1 MRKQLARA
9 AQIAIVRHMT
19 STVSPFDRHLVA
31 RHRERA
37 AEGFSA
43 ADFLVR
49 RAAEEIGGRLE
60 TTNRTFNT
68 ALDLGCHNGLL
79 ARDILKPAGVETVIS
94 ADLSPSMVRQA
105 PWPHIAADE
114 EFLPIRAGSLDLVTS
129 ALSLHWVN
137 DLPGTLLQV
146 RQALKPDGLFLTAL
160 FGGETLHEL
169 RDVLMQAEAECEG
182 GVSPRVSPFADVRDL
197 GGLLQRSSFALPV
210 VDADQIIVRYDT
222 VFNLLSD
229 LRAMG
234 ETNAITERRKNPLK
248 RATLMRAAQLYQEK
262 YADSDG
268 RIRATFEILY
278 ATGWAPHESQQKP
291 MRPGTAAMRLA
302 DALKTEEI
310 STGETAH
317 PFGRETPKKT

>member
-1 MRKQLARA
+1 
-9 AQIAIVRHMT
+9 MT
-19 STVSPFDRHLVA
+19 SVVAPFDRQLVA
-31 RHRERA
+31 RHRTRA
-37 AEGFSA
+37 AHSFSA

-49 RAAEEIGGRLE
+49 RAADEIGGRLQ
-60 TTNRTFNT
+60 TTNRTFHT

-79 ARDILKPAGVETVIS
+79 ARDILGNAGVKTTIS
-94 ADLSPSMVRQA
+94 ADISAAMATQA
-105 PWPHIAADE
+105 PGHRLVADE
-114 EFLPIRAGSLDLVTS
+114 EFLPIKSASLDLITS

-137 DLPGTLLQV
+137 DLPGALLQM
-146 RQALKPDGLFLTAL
+146 RQALRPDGLFLSAL

-197 GGLLQRSSFALPV
+197 GGLLQRSGFALPV

-222 VFNLLSD
+222 MFNLMND

-234 ETNAITERRKNPLK
+234 ETNAITERRKRPLK
-248 RATLMRAAQLYQEK
+248 RTTLMRAAQIYQEK
-262 YADSDG
+262 YADPDG

-291 MRPGTAAMRLA
+291 LRPGSAAMRLA

-310 STGETAH
+310 STGEKAPH
-317 PFGRETPKKT
+317 PATKKP

>member
-1 MRKQLARA
+1 
-9 AQIAIVRHMT
+9 MT
-19 STVSPFDRHLVA
+19 SAVAPFDRQLVA
-31 RHRERA
+31 RHRARA
-37 AEGFSA
+37 AKNFSA

-49 RAAEEIGGRLE
+49 RAGEEIGGRLE
-60 TTNRTFNT
+60 TTNRTFQT

-79 ARDILKPAGVETVIS
+79 ARDILKAAGVETIIS
-94 ADLSPSMVRQA
+94 ADLSPSMAVQA
-105 PWPHIAADE
+105 PAPSIAADE
-114 EFLPIRAGSLDLVTS
+114 EFLPVRLGSLDLVTS

-197 GGLLQRSSFALPV
+197 GGLLQRSGFALPV

-222 VFNLLSD
+222 IFNLMDD

-234 ETNAITERRKNPLK
+234 ETNAIAARRKTPLK

-262 YADSDG
+262 HADPDG

-302 DALKTEEI
+302 DALKTDEL
-310 STGETAH
+310 STGEKA
-317 PFGRETPKKT
+317 PRSDSKNS

>member
-1 MRKQLARA
+1 MTTA
-9 AQIAIVRHMT
+9 AA
-19 STVSPFDRHLVA
+19 PFDRQLVA

-37 AEGFSA
+37 AASFSN

-49 RAAEEIGGRLE
+49 RAGEEISGRLQ
-60 TTNRTFNT
+60 TTNRTFTT
-68 ALDLGCHNGLL
+68 ALDLGSHNGLL
-79 ARDILKPAGVETVIS
+79 ARDILKPAGIETVIS
-94 ADLSPSMVRQA
+94 TDLSPTMVSQA
-105 PWPHIAADE
+105 PLPHMVMDE
-114 EFLPIRAGSLDLVTS
+114 EFLAIRPGSLDLVTS

-137 DLPGTLLQV
+137 DLPGALLQA
-146 RQALKPDGLFLTAL
+146 RKALKPDGLLLIAL

-169 RDVLMQAEAECEG
+169 RDVLMQAETECEG

-197 GGLLQRSSFALPV
+197 GGLLQRSGFALPV

-222 VFNLLSD
+222 LFNLIAD
-229 LRAMG
+229 LRRMG
-234 ETNAITERRKNPLK
+234 ETNAIAQRKKTPLK
-248 RATLMRAAQLYQEK
+248 RATLMRAAELYQEK
-262 YADSDG
+262 HSDPDG

-310 STGETAH
+310 STGDKA
-317 PFGRETPKKT
+317 PRPKRPEG

>member
-1 MRKQLARA
+1 MARKQLARA
-9 AQIAIVRHMT
+9 AQIAIVPNMT
-19 STVSPFDRHLVA
+19 SPAAPFDRQTVV

-37 AEGFSA
+37 ATGFSS
-43 ADFLVR
+43 ADFLVQ
-49 RAAEEIGGRLE
+49 RAGEEIGGRLQ
-60 TTNRTFNT
+60 TTNRTFKA

-79 ARDILKPAGVETVIS
+79 ARQVLKPAGVDTVIS
-94 ADLSPSMVRQA
+94 ADLSPGMARRA
-105 PWPHIAADE
+105 PEPHIVMDE
-114 EFLPIRAGSLDLVTS
+114 EFLPIKSESLDLVTS

-137 DLPGTLLQV
+137 DLPGALLQV
-146 RQALKPDGLFLTAL
+146 RKALKPDGLLLIAL

-169 RDVLMQAEAECEG
+169 RDVLMQAETECEG

-197 GGLLQRSSFALPV
+197 GGLLQRSGFALPV

-222 VFNLLSD
+222 LFNLIAD

-234 ETNAITERRKNPLK
+234 ETNAIAQRKKTPLR
-248 RATLMRAAQLYQEK
+248 RATLMRAAELYQERH
-262 YADSDG
+262 ADPDG

-310 STGETAH
+310 STGDKAPRPT
-317 PFGRETPKKT
+317 GPKR

>member
-1 MRKQLARA
+1 
-9 AQIAIVRHMT
+9 MT
-19 STVSPFDRHLVA
+19 SAVAPFDRNLVA
-31 RHRERA
+31 RHRDRA

-43 ADFLVR
+43 ADFLVQ

-60 TTNRTFNT
+60 TTNRAFNT

-94 ADLSPSMVRQA
+94 TDLSPSMVRQA
-105 PWPHIAADE
+105 PWPHIVADE
-114 EFLPIRAGSLDLVTS
+114 EFLPIRPGSLDLVTS

-137 DLPGTLLQV
+137 DLPGALLQV

-197 GGLLQRSSFALPV
+197 GGLLQRSGFALPV

-222 VFNLLSD
+222 IFNLLSD

-234 ETNAITERRKNPLK
+234 ETNAITERRKSPFK

-262 YADSDG
+262 YADQDG

-310 STGETAH
+310 STGEAAR
-317 PFGRETPKKT
+317 PFEPKKPKNV

>member
-9 AQIAIVRHMT
+9 AQIAIVRNMT
-19 STVSPFDRHLVA
+19 SVAAPFDRRLVA
-31 RHRERA
+31 RHRARA
-37 AEGFSA
+37 ATSFSA

-49 RAAEEIGGRLE
+49 RAGEEIGGRLE
-60 TTNRTFNT
+60 TTNRTFIT
-68 ALDLGCHNGLL
+68 ALDIGCHNGLL
-79 ARDILKPAGVETVIS
+79 ARDVLKPAGMETVVS

-105 PWPHIAADE
+105 PWPHIVADE
-114 EFLPIRAGSLDLVTS
+114 EFLPIRPGSLDLVTS

-137 DLPGTLLQV
+137 DLPGALLQV

-197 GGLLQRSSFALPV
+197 GGLLQRSGFALPV

-222 VFNLLSD
+222 IFNLLSD

-234 ETNAITERRKNPLK
+234 ETNAITERRKSPLK

-262 YADSDG
+262 YADPDG

-291 MRPGTAAMRLA
+291 MRPGTAAMRLS

-310 STGETAH
+310 STGETAR
-317 PFGRETPKKT
+317 PLGRETPKKI

>member
-1 MRKQLARA
+1 
-9 AQIAIVRHMT
+9 MT
-19 STVSPFDRHLVA
+19 SAVAPFDRHLVA
-31 RHRERA
+31 RHRSRA
-37 AEGFSA
+37 AQGFAS

-49 RAAEEIGGRLE
+49 RAGDEIGGRLE
-60 TTNRTFNT
+60 TTNRAFNT

-79 ARDILKPAGVETVIS
+79 ARETLKPAGIETIIS
-94 ADLSPSMVRQA
+94 ADISPAMACQA
-105 PWPHIAADE
+105 PMPNIVADE
-114 EFLPIRAGSLDLVTS
+114 EFLPVKPGSLDLVTS

-137 DLPGTLLQV
+137 DLPGALLQI
-146 RQALKPDGLFLTAL
+146 RQALKPDGLFITAL

-197 GGLLQRSSFALPV
+197 GGLLQRSGFALPV
-210 VDADQIIVRYDT
+210 VDADQIVVRYDT
-222 VFNLLSD
+222 MFNLMSD

-234 ETNAITERRKNPLK
+234 ETNAISERRKTPMK
-248 RATLMRAAQLYQEK
+248 RATFMRAAQIYQEK
-262 YADSDG
+262 YADPDE

-310 STGETAH
+310 STGEKALH
-317 PFGRETPKKT
+317 PKTKDTPEG

>member
-1 MRKQLARA
+1 
-9 AQIAIVRHMT
+9 MT
-19 STVSPFDRHLVA
+19 STVTPFDRQLVA
-31 RHRERA
+31 RHRTRA
-37 AEGFSA
+37 AGGFSA

-49 RAAEEIGGRLE
+49 RAAKEIGGRLQ
-60 TTNRTFNT
+60 TTNRTFKT
-68 ALDLGCHNGLL
+68 ALDLGCHDGLL
-79 ARDILKPAGVETVIS
+79 ARDILGPAGVETVIS
-94 ADLSPSMVRQA
+94 ADISPLMARQA
-105 PWPHIAADE
+105 PWPHIVADE
-114 EFLPIRAGSLDLVTS
+114 EFLPIGPSSLDLVTS

-137 DLPGTLLQV
+137 DLPGALLQV

-182 GVSPRVSPFADVRDL
+182 GVSLRVSPFADVRDL
-197 GGLLQRSSFALPV
+197 GGLLQRSGFALPV

-222 VFNLLSD
+222 IFNLMSD

-234 ETNAITERRKNPLK
+234 ETNAITERRKSPLK

-262 YADSDG
+262 YADPDG

-302 DALKTEEI
+302 DALKTQEI
-310 STGETAH
+310 SAGEKV
-317 PFGRETPKKT
+317 PGPDSPKR

>member
-1 MRKQLARA
+1 
-9 AQIAIVRHMT
+9 MT
-19 STVSPFDRHLVA
+19 SATAPFDRQLVA
-31 RHRERA
+31 RHRARA
-37 AEGFSA
+37 AENFSA
-43 ADFLVR
+43 ADFMVR
-49 RAAEEIGGRLE
+49 RAGEEIGGRLE
-60 TTNRTFNT
+60 TTNRTFQT

-79 ARDILKPAGVETVIS
+79 ARDILKAAGVETVIS
-94 ADLSPSMVRQA
+94 ADLSPSMARQA
-105 PWPHIAADE
+105 PAPSIAADE
-114 EFLPIRAGSLDLVTS
+114 EFLPVRPGSLDLVTS

-169 RDVLMQAEAECEG
+169 RDILMQAEAECEG

-197 GGLLQRSSFALPV
+197 GGLLQRSGFALPV

-222 VFNLLSD
+222 IFNLMDD

-234 ETNAITERRKNPLK
+234 ETNAIAARRKTPLK

-262 YADSDG
+262 HADPDG

-302 DALKTEEI
+302 DALKTDEL
-310 STGETAH
+310 STGEKA
-317 PFGRETPKKT
+317 PRSDSKNS

>member
-1 MRKQLARA
+1 
-9 AQIAIVRHMT
+9 MT
-19 STVSPFDRHLVA
+19 SAAAPFDRHLVA

-37 AEGFSA
+37 ATDFAS

-49 RAAEEIGGRLE
+49 RAAEEIGGRLQ
-60 TTNRTFNT
+60 TTNRSFNT
-68 ALDLGCHNGLL
+68 ALDLGCHDGLL
-79 ARDILKPAGVETVIS
+79 AREVLTPLGIKTVIS
-94 ADLSPSMVRQA
+94 ADLSPAMANKA
-105 PWPHIAADE
+105 PTPRIVADE
-114 EFLPIRAGSLDLVTS
+114 EFLPIRPGSLDLVTS

-137 DLPGTLLQV
+137 DLPGALLQA
-146 RQALKPDGLFLTAL
+146 RKALKPDGLLLIAL

-197 GGLLQRSSFALPV
+197 GSLLQRSRFALPV
-210 VDADQIIVRYDT
+210 VDADQIIVRYDSL
-222 VFNLLSD
+222 FNLLSD

-234 ETNAITERRKNPLK
+234 ETNAISERRKVPL
-248 RATLMRAAQLYQEK
+248 RRTTLMRAAELYQEK
-262 YADSDG
+262 HADPDG

-310 STGETAH
+310 STGEKA
-317 PFGRETPKKT
+317 PGPKGPKF